1 MRIVS
6 KRKTMG
12 AEPVKNSP
20 KGTRSKSKEPKPTT
34 SKQAEVTKTIKTYQI
49 SLET

>member
-1 MRIVS
+1 MNHFYENS
-6 KRKTMG
+6 LKEKNYG
-12 AEPVKNSP
+12 CEPVKNSP

-49 SLET
+49 